1 MFTGIDLI
9 VLLVVLGII
18 FYTTQSD
25 SGEGGG
31 GTKVKVN
38 VEPLTVLVIVMVA
51 AMVVSSLL

>member
-18 FYTTQSD
+18 FYATQSD

-31 GTKVKVN
+31 GAKVKVN

-51 AMVVSSLL
+51 AMVVGSLL

>member
-9 VLLVVLGII
+9 VLLVVLGVIL
-18 FYTTQSD
+18 YTMQSG

-51 AMVVSSLL
+51 AMVVGSML

>member
-9 VLLVVLGII
+9 VLLVVLGVIL
-18 FYTTQSD
+18 YTMQSG
-25 SGEGGG
+25 SVEGGG

-51 AMVVSSLL
+51 AMVVGSML

>member
-9 VLLVVLGII
+9 VLLVVLGVIL
-18 FYTTQSD
+18 YTMQSG

-31 GTKVKVN
+31 GTKIKVN

-51 AMVVSSLL
+51 AMVVGSML